1 MIEPQDIAH
10 AMHTLTY
17 DDVCTSSIGDDR
29 AAGHRARDAYAD
41 VC

>member
-10 AMHTLTY
+10 VMHTLTY